1 MTSRAA
7 GYEVPPDPLTDEVME
22 VQKASVEPH
31 EERNYGAFYAYGKET
46 VKTLPLP
53 GVESNVISPFNSVI
67 ER

>member
-1 MTSRAA
+1 MPLIIPLIAPKMQWLLNA
-7 GYEVPPDPLTDEVME
+7 GGNRPLTPN
-22 VQKASVEPH
+22 SYNLLH
-31 EERNYGAFYAYGKET
+31 CGAFYAYGKET

>member
-7 GYEVPPDPLTDEVME
+7 GCEVPPDPLT
-22 VQKASVEPH
+22 KASVEPH